1 MRKQK
6 TTRQDRLANEVA
18 LFAQQVGR
26 KAQKGVEPNDRKHDH
41 KLERRLKHMSPL
53 GIDKLTRAGDDE

>member
-6 TTRQDRLANEVA
+6 IARHDRLANEVA
-18 LFAQQVGR
+18 LFVQQVGR

-41 KLERRLKHMSPL
+41 ELERRLKHMSPID
-53 GIDKLTRAGDDE
+53 IDKLIRTDDDE